1 MNKVEILP
9 YDYITILGKNLF
21 IVIKINSLEDNQQG
35 YHRTDHPGF
44 HHGCSAG
51 VKWWCQLDTCSVQ
64 EDSER
69 EAEGK
74 AKEPSYFS
82 TSSKHSER

>member
-51 VKWWCQLDTCSVQ
+51 VK
-64 EDSER
+64 
-69 EAEGK
+69 
-74 AKEPSYFS
+74 
-82 TSSKHSER
+82 